1 MSGHIEDN
9 STAQDGENIVDAL
22 LNDPSV
28 LAQYQKELPFDSKL
42 QAMANYKQ
50 LPEPV
55 KRRVRAL
62 KKLQFRSLEI
72 ESEFYRELH
81 DLEMRYADRFAE
93 QLNRRQQ
100 IVLGSVEPTDEEADW
115 PETTESEVELA
126 NLLREKTALTNGA
139 GGQAGDAP
147 QSEQQL
153 QQPAGPGVPGFWLT
167 ALKNVDLLSQMIR
180 DQDEPILRHLTD
192 IKVITFSGEQ
202 SGFVLEFHFSPNE
215 YFSNSMLTK
224 HYYLRMVPD
233 PEHPWDYEGPEIV
246 RCSGCEILWK
256 AGKNATVKVVRK
268 VQKHRGSGQKRTVTK
283 TVEADS
289 FFNFFNPP
297 TQTID
302 ELGSDDEEIED
313 LLQSDF
319 EIGHFLRERVI
330 PRAVLYFTGEGLEDE
345 DYESEDDEGEDG
357 DEDDMEEDEDERV
370 IGQLRN

>member
-126 NLLREKTALTNGA
+126 NLLREK
-139 GGQAGDAP
+139 
-147 QSEQQL
+147 SEQQL

-256 AGKNATVKVVRK
+256 AGKNAKMPRLKWCAKCRSTGAAGR
-268 VQKHRGSGQKRTVTK
+268 S
-283 TVEADS
+283 
-289 FFNFFNPP
+289 
-297 TQTID
+297 
-302 ELGSDDEEIED
+302 ELSRRLSRLIRSSTSSIRQRRDEEIED

-370 IGQLRN
+370 IGQNPWSAYPAELINNNQQF